1 MEQTQALRPAFTP
14 RDHPLKNKYEGPGLD
29 MGHVKARPLI
39 SKKMAEREGFEP
51 SKELSSF
58 TRLAGE
64 RLQPTR
70 PSLRKKTNPVKTADL
85 RGAIKNPQRTSVA
98 HGGGS
103 RIRTHGPLRDNG
115 FQDRLLK
122 PLGHPS
128 LNSTEGYLTQF
139 RLPSQRDL
147 SPFSWMPINQAKFLL
162 DCKDPFHPFPHQTN
176 RLPVVLTVED
186 SRPGH
191 KYIRACR

>member
-64 RLQPTR
+64 RLQPSR
-70 PSLRKKTNPVKTADL
+70 PSLRKAAENFLAEGVGFEPTVPLGTAVFKTAAFSHS
-85 RGAIKNPQRTSVA
+85 AIPPVSFISFYFN
-98 HGGGS
+98 
-103 RIRTHGPLRDNG
+103 IIC
-115 FQDRLLK
+115 
-122 PLGHPS
+122 
-128 LNSTEGYLTQF
+128 LNSQSF
-139 RLPSQRDL
+139 SRLI
-147 SPFSWMPINQAKFLL
+147 PIS
-162 DCKDPFHPFPHQTN
+162 T
-176 RLPVVLTVED
+176 
-186 SRPGH
+186 H
-191 KYIRACR
+191 K